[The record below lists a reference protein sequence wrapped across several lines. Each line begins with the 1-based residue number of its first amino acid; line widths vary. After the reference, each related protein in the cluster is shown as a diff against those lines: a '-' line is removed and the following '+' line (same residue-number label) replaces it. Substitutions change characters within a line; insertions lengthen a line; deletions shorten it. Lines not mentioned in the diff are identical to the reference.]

1 MDHATGPQP
10 EPAPP
15 RTSSP
20 GGEVPGHL
28 VPETLLPDDL
38 LATFRERAAG
48 YDRENRFF
56 DEDFA
61 DLVRIGY
68 PLMLVPR
75 DRGGLGFTL
84 QQAAAAQRRLAA
96 AAPATALG
104 INMHHVLVGV
114 AHTLRLR
121 GDARADRIFE
131 QAAAGEIFAFG
142 ISEAGNDS
150 VLFDADT
157 TAVATADGYRI
168 TGTKIF
174 TSLSPA
180 WTRLIVHA
188 RDDAEPAAP
197 LVFGFLDRTAEGIEV
212 LDDWDTMGMRASQSR
227 TTVLRSV
234 PMPAEQVLTR
244 TPVGP
249 NPDPVVWGVFGCF
262 ELLLAAV
269 YTGIADRAVELA
281 VEIAGTRRSR
291 GGGAVHAEHPDVR
304 WQIAEAA
311 LVRDG
316 VELQL
321 LRLTADVD
329 ALGTAGAPDHGPR
342 WFLLFSGV
350 KHRATEAARQV
361 VDLAMRTS
369 GGAQYSRG
377 SELERLYRDVLAG
390 IYHPSDNESVHA
402 AVAKALLGPIGG

>member
-1 MDHATGPQP
+1 M
-10 EPAPP
+10 P
-15 RTSSP
+15 RTDAP
-20 GGEVPGHL
+20 T
-28 VPETLLPDDL
+28 PETLLPDEL
-38 LATFRERAAG
+38 LTTFRERAAG

-75 DRGGLGFTL
+75 EHGGLGFTL
-84 QQAAAAQRRLAA
+84 RQAAAAQRRLAA

-121 GDARADRIFE
+121 GDGRARRIFE

-142 ISEAGNDS
+142 ISEAGNDA
-150 VLFDADT
+150 VLFDAVT
-157 TAVATADGYRI
+157 TAVADGDGYRV

-174 TSLSPA
+174 TSLSPV

-188 RDDAEPAAP
+188 RDGADPRTP
-197 LVFGFLDRTAEGIEV
+197 LVFGLVARDDEGIEI
-212 LDDWDTMGMRASQSR
+212 LDDWDTLGMRASQSR
-227 TTVLRSV
+227 STVLRSV
-234 PMPAEQVLTR
+234 RLPAEQVLTR
-244 TPVGP
+244 TPAGP
-249 NPDPVVWGVFGCF
+249 NPDPVVWGIFGCF

-281 VEIAGTRRSR
+281 AEIARTRPSRATGT
-291 GGGAVHAEHPDVR
+291 VHAQDPDIR
-304 WQIAEAA
+304 RQIAEAA
-311 LVRDG
+311 LLRDG

-321 LRLTADVD
+321 DRLTADVD
-329 ALGTAGAPDHGPR
+329 ALGSAAEPDHGSR

-369 GGAQYSRG
+369 GGAHYSRG
-377 SELERLYRDVLAG
+377 RELERLYRDVLAG
-390 IYHPSDNESVHA
+390 IYHPSDSESVHA

>member
-1 MDHATGPQP
+1 MTRTDGPVPRAP
-10 EPAPP
+10 EPE
-15 RTSSP
+15 TP
-20 GGEVPGHL
+20 G
-28 VPETLLPDDL
+28 PETLLPEDL
-38 LATFRERAAG
+38 LATFRGRAAG
-48 YDRENRFF
+48 YDRDNRFF
-56 DEDFA
+56 DEDLA
-61 DLVRIGY
+61 DLVRVGY

-75 DRGGLGFTL
+75 EHGGHGFTL
-84 QQAAAAQRRLAA
+84 QQAVAAQRRLAA

-121 GDARADRIFE
+121 GDARAERIFE

-142 ISEAGNDS
+142 ISEAGNDA
-150 VLFDADT
+150 VLFDAAT
-157 TAVATADGYRI
+157 TAVGAEDGYRV

-174 TSLSPA
+174 TSLSPV
-180 WTRLIVHA
+180 WTRLLVHA
-188 RDDAEPAAP
+188 RDDSDLEAP
-197 LVFGFLDRTAEGIEV
+197 LVFGLLDRTAEGIEI

-234 PMPAEQVLTR
+234 PLPAGQVLTR
-244 TPVGP
+244 TPAGP
-249 NPDPVVWGVFGCF
+249 NPDPVVWGIFGCF

-281 VEIAGTRRSR
+281 VQAAGSRRSR
-291 GGGAVHAEHPDVR
+291 ATGAPSAEDPHVR
-304 WQIAEAA
+304 RLVAEAA
-311 LVRDG
+311 LLRDG

-329 ALGTAGAPDHGPR
+329 SLGTAAAPDHGPR

-350 KHRATEAARQV
+350 KHRATEAAREV
-361 VDLAMRTS
+361 VDLALRAS

-377 SELERLYRDVLAG
+377 QELERLYRDVLAG
-390 IYHPSDNESVHA
+390 MYHPSDDESVHA
-402 AVAKALLGPIGG
+402 ALATSLLGPLGG

>member
-1 MDHATGPQP
+1 MPSTD
-10 EPAPP
+10 AP
-15 RTSSP
+15 T
-20 GGEVPGHL
+20 
-28 VPETLLPDDL
+28 PETLLPDEL
-38 LATFRERAAG
+38 LAAFRERAAG
-48 YDRENRFF
+48 YDRDNRFF

-61 DLVRIGY
+61 ELVRIGY

-75 DRGGLGFTL
+75 EHGGLGFTL
-84 QQAAAAQRRLAA
+84 QQAVAAQRRLAS

-121 GDARADRIFE
+121 GDGRAEGIFR

-142 ISEAGNDS
+142 ISEAGNDA
-150 VLFDADT
+150 VLFDAAT
-157 TAVATADGYRI
+157 TAVAEGEGYRV

-174 TSLSPA
+174 TSLSPV

-188 RDDAEPAAP
+188 RDDADVGAP
-197 LVFGFLDRTAEGIEV
+197 LVFGFVDRDADGIEV
-212 LDDWDTMGMRASQSR
+212 LDDWDTLGMRASQSR

-234 PMPAEQVLTR
+234 RMRPEQVLTR
-244 TPVGP
+244 TPAEP
-249 NPDPVVWGVFGCF
+249 NPDPVVWGIFGCF

-281 VEIAGTRRSR
+281 AELARTRRSR
-291 GGGAVHAEHPDVR
+291 GADAPRAEHPDVR

-311 LVRDG
+311 ILRDG

-321 LRLTADVD
+321 RQLSADVD
-329 ALGTAGAPDHGPR
+329 ALGSGRGPEHGPR

-350 KHRATEAARQV
+350 KHRATETARQV
-361 VDLAMRTS
+361 VDLALRTA

-377 SELERLYRDVLAG
+377 RELERLYRDVLAG
-390 IYHPSDNESVHA
+390 IYHPSDSESVHA
-402 AVAKALLGPIGG
+402 AAARALLGPVGG